1 MGTREVGVSCKGE
14 FKGKVAIV
22 GTPGER
28 GLQAGGA
35 DGRRP

>member
-1 MGTREVGVSCKGE
+1 MGTREAGISCKGE

-22 GTPGER
+22 GTPGEC
-28 GLQAGGA
+28 GLQADGA